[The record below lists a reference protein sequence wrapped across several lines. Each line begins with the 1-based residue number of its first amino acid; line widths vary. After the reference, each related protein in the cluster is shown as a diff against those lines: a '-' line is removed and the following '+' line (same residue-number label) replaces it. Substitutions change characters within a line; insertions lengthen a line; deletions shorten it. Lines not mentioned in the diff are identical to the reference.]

1 MKENEALPDW
11 VRRMPTQILD
21 EASRFIIGKREVLE
35 KLLVALLAG
44 GHVLLEGVPGV
55 AKTHIAKTF
64 ASTLGCEFRR
74 IQSTP
79 DLLPMDLIGS
89 FVFDQKRSDFK
100 LRRGPVFSNIVLID
114 EINRSTPKTQ
124 SATIEAMQERQVTI
138 EDQTFHL
145 QAPFMVIA
153 TMNPFELEGVYP
165 LTEVQLDRFMLRIA
179 LDYPGLE
186 EERKI
191 IDELSTIET
200 PNISKVVSTEEV
212 CRLAGY
218 LEKVH
223 VNKDVKNYMVDLVRQ
238 TRYLKE
244 LRLGASPRALIHL
257 FKACKARALVEG
269 RDYVIPDDVKHLIE
283 PVLTHRIRLSRE
295 SEIEGSNVSNLVH
308 RIIET
313 TKIPG
318 RPAGSTK

>member
-1 MKENEALPDW
+1 
-11 VRRMPTQILD
+11 
-21 EASRFIIGKREVLE
+21 
-35 KLLVALLAG
+35 
-44 GHVLLEGVPGV
+44 
-55 AKTHIAKTF
+55 
-64 ASTLGCEFRR
+64 
-74 IQSTP
+74 
-79 DLLPMDLIGS
+79 MDLIGS

-145 QAPFMVIA
+145 QEPFMVIA
-153 TMNPFELEGVYP
+153 TMNPFELEGVYS
-165 LTEVQLDRFMLRIA
+165 LTEVQLDRFMLRIV

-186 EERKI
+186 EELKI

-200 PNISKVVSTEEV
+200 PNVSKVASAEEV

-223 VNKDVKNYMVDLVRQ
+223 VNKDVKSYMVDLVRQ

-257 FKACKARALVEG
+257 FKACRARALVEG
-269 RDYVIPDDVKHLIE
+269 RDYVIPDDVKLLIE

-295 SEIEGSNVSNLVH
+295 SEIEGSNVSDLVH